1 MEFVHRKLW
10 FPCDAMQCKAAQARA
25 RAEWLLTC
33 GPVPCRC
40 SSGRCSSGSSS
51 APSMTLSL
59 HGPRRSRSLPLL
71 RSVRRRML
79 LINSLTAIAP
89 RRRRRIIALEAIYS
103 MRGARAG
110 KMPISIDNRSPDF
123 QRQGCNRRAWD
134 MSAPVVYRARRMP
147 RAPCRLHR
155 QSGEECTW
163 RAVAVVSQYRSCY
176 IYSPS
181 VPTGRWCHLS
191 VQHGMALVTVFTA
204 CGSGGMRP
212 R

>member
-1 MEFVHRKLW
+1 MGGACSRRSGQRPKRAAGQALELAHRKLW
-10 FPCDAMQCKAAQARA
+10 LPCDAMQSKAAQARA

-134 MSAPVVYRARRMP
+134 MSALVVYRARRTP
-147 RAPCRLHR
+147 HAACTLPCRLQPLH
-155 QSGEECTW
+155 G
-163 RAVAVVSQYRSCY
+163 RAAKSARDAPPLGSVSTDRA
-176 IYSPS
+176 I
-181 VPTGRWCHLS
+181 VLR
-191 VQHGMALVTVFTA
+191 
-204 CGSGGMRP
+204 
-212 R
+212 